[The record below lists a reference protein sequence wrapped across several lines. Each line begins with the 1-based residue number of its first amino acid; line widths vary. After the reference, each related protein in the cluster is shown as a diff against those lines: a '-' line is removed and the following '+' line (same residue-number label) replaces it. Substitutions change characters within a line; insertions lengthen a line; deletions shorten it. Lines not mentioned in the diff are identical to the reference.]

1 MKGAFCEPNMSQ
13 GEDRGMNAR
22 QYIKG
27 TLVGG
32 PPASAVPL
40 RPWEPPHAPPVVE
53 RRSRAVRRRSSYGL
67 QDIALHDS
75 KFFPAESVDIHTLA
89 SRLTNACAVW
99 SRGNPEAFCT
109 TMKDGGV
116 WVTRTK

>member
-1 MKGAFCEPNMSQ
+1 
-13 GEDRGMNAR
+13 MNSR
-22 QYIKG
+22 QYVNG
-27 TLVGG
+27 VLVGG
-32 PPASAVPL
+32 PPASAIPL
-40 RPWEPPHAPPVVE
+40 HPWEAPQAPPHVE

-75 KFFPAESVDIHTLA
+75 RFYPAEGVEVHVLA

-99 SRGNPEAFCT
+99 QRGNPESFRT

-116 WVTRTK
+116 WVTRIR